1 MPNIL
6 IRDLSEE
13 TKQRLAQRAKENGRS
28 QNAEAIAILE
38 EALAPEQKNW
48 AQMLIDV
55 AQKNGGYELELPKRE
70 PAREPDL
77 WWCAE

>member
-6 IRDLSEE
+6 IRNVSEE
-13 TKQRLAQRAKENGRS
+13 TKQRLEERARENGRS
-28 QNAEAIAILE
+28 QNAEAAAILE

-55 AQKNGGYELELPKRE
+55 AQKNGGYELERPTWA
-70 PAREPDL
+70 PARDVVFE
-77 WWCAE
+77 